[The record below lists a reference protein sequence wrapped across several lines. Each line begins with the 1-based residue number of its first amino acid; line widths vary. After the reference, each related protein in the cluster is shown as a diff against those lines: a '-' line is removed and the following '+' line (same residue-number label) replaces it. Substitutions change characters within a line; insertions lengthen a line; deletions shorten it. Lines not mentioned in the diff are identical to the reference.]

1 SSARHRYHPSCL
13 CVILLTLFWH
23 IEPSSVK
30 LGVDDWTSDIRLD
43 LQTLGSTHPHC
54 RFRSSND
61 YHRKPVFGERVSMLT
76 DQTIF
81 LTTSTLL
88 IFLGL
93 FAIFYSRNLLKT
105 IISFQIVVFGA
116 NLALFSSGLGEGSNL
131 MANTLVLFSIVVGGS
146 VEAVGLALIVLV
158 HKQYGTLDPWEIRR
172 LRH

>member
-1 SSARHRYHPSCL
+1 
-13 CVILLTLFWH
+13 
-23 IEPSSVK
+23 
-30 LGVDDWTSDIRLD
+30 
-43 LQTLGSTHPHC
+43 
-54 RFRSSND
+54 
-61 YHRKPVFGERVSMLT
+61 MLT

-81 LTTSTLL
+81 LTTATLL

-116 NLALFSSGLGEGSNL
+116 NLALFSSGLGEGPNL
-131 MANTLVLFSIVVGGS
+131 MANTFVLFSIVVGGS

-158 HKQYGTLDPWEIRR
+158 HKEYGTLDPWEIRR